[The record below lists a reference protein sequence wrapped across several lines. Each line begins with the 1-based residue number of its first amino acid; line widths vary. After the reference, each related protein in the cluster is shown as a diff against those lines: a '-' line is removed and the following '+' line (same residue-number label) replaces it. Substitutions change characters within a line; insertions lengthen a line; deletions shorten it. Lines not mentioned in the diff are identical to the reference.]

1 MDKNVVQQNSHRW
14 FFEAVAKAPRRLLLV
29 EYEAALAPLWN
40 SHAPY
45 PGISDRLE
53 RVLNDRRTRLVVIT
67 SGLAK
72 DVRHV
77 LGMQVAPEI
86 WGCDGLERLC
96 GDGHYE
102 CGKLDIPTE
111 AMEALA
117 ESEIWLRRNGL
128 GMFLEVRLAGISVHW
143 RGLSDIDDLL
153 EVRKKAYQVFRPLAL
168 RHPSLRFHAFEGGVE
183 LRLNGATVGN
193 ALRDLLSSIT
203 SETPVAYIGDDRV
216 DSEPFEVLNDR
227 DFTVVIRVLPRSEAD
242 RAHRR
247 PPQEF
252 MRFIDDWI
260 QTTQT
265 SLG

>member
-1 MDKNVVQQNSHRW
+1 MDKNVVEQSSHRW

-29 EYEAALAPLWN
+29 EYEAALAPPWN

-53 RVLNDRRTRLVVIT
+53 CVLNDRRTRLVVIS

-96 GDGHYE
+96 ADGHYE
-102 CGKLDIPTE
+102 RAKLDIPTE
-111 AMEALA
+111 ALEALA

-128 GMFLEVRLAGISVHW
+128 GMFLEVRLAGICVHW

-153 EVRKKAYQVFRPLAL
+153 DVRAKAYQVFRPLAL
-168 RHPSLRFHAFEGGVE
+168 RYPSLRFHAFEGGVE
-183 LRLNGATVGN
+183 LRLSGTTVGN
-193 ALRDLLSSIT
+193 ALHHLLSSIT
-203 SETPVAYIGDDRV
+203 SETPVAYIGDDRA
-216 DSEPFEVLNDR
+216 DPEPFEVLNDR
-227 DFTVVIRVLPRSEAD
+227 DLTVVIRLLPRSEEE
-242 RAHRR
+242 RTHRK

-252 MRFIDDWI
+252 TRFLDEWI
-260 QTTQT
+260 RTTQ
-265 SLG
+265 SLL